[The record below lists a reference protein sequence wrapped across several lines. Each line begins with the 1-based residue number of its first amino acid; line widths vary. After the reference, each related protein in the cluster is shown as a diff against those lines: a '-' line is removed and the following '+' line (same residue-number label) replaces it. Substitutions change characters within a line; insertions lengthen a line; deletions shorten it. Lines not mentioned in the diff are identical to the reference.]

1 MSESNSS
8 SPSRAYP
15 PPANVM
21 LPPPVPS
28 APSSSSHSSRKR
40 KRSEGD
46 SAVASSASSTSQ
58 FSKRTKQ
65 KVIEWDDGGKCWHCG
80 GGAPDVCHVIAR
92 KDSSFGRY
100 VDNGLLTFD
109 SLGDEQNAIPL
120 CPSCHRAFDNV
131 NDPGLVF
138 IPTDIPYFID
148 FEKKDF
154 ENRTDIARR
163 LGYVPPR
170 MTPKPQAYLE
180 HQVSQGILSSDACG
194 GQYWRYTLRD
204 YFPVNADKSFIPGLG
219 PFKEPGLWH
228 GAPMAA
234 LRRAFQVLGDPV
246 VEGIPEEQ
254 MNALWEL
261 RKLYSRKVET
271 GNQDGSRLND
281 GVEATV
287 GEGSHQTPGTRSS
300 GHDTA
305 SAVGG
310 QLSPSA
316 TNAIGNSQSPQA
328 EDQAVPP
335 ASDATLKPHE
345 AASSPLILDPMDK
358 STARIPQQNHQTPP
372 STTHGRLLIWGA
384 GSTAES
390 NVLRYLKTVQPYHFS
405 SGMMDDTLF

>member
-1 MSESNSS
+1 
-8 SPSRAYP
+8 
-15 PPANVM
+15 M

-28 APSSSSHSSRKR
+28 PHSSLSHSSRKR
-40 KRSEGD
+40 KRSAGD

-92 KDSSFGRY
+92 KDSSVSFTTEVWRNDGADERAEFGRY
-100 VDNGLLTFD
+100 IDNGLLTFD

-131 NDPGLVF
+131 NDPGFVF
-138 IPTDIPYFID
+138 IPTDMPYFVD

-154 ENRTDIARR
+154 KNRTDIARR
-163 LGYVPPR
+163 LGYVPPQ

-234 LRRAFQVLGDPV
+234 LRRAFQVVGDPV
-246 VEGIPEEQ
+246 VEGILEEQ
-254 MNALWEL
+254 VNALWEL
-261 RKLYSRKVET
+261 RKLYSRKVEI
-271 GNQDGSRLND
+271 GNQDRPTPND
-281 GVEATV
+281 GDEVAV
-287 GEGSHQTPGTRSS
+287 GEGSHQTSDTTSG

-305 SAVGG
+305 NVGG
-310 QLSPSA
+310 GQASSSA
-316 TNAIGNSQSPQA
+316 IGAIGNSQSSQA
-328 EDQAVPP
+328 QNQAAPSVR
-335 ASDATLKPHE
+335 DAMLEQQE
-345 AASSPLILDPMDK
+345 AVSLPLSLDAMNK
-358 STARIPQQNHQTPP
+358 TAARIPQQAHRTPS
-372 STTHGRLLIWGA
+372 STTHARLLRWGS
-384 GSTAES
+384 GSTADS
-390 NVLRYLKTVQPYHFS
+390 NVRRYLTMIPRFKL
-405 SGMMDDTLF
+405 DER

>member
-8 SPSRAYP
+8 SPSQVYP
-15 PPANVM
+15 PPANAM

-46 SAVASSASSTSQ
+46 SAAASSASSTSQ

-65 KVIEWDDGGKCWHCG
+65 KVMEWDGGGKQEGQLGIFHHRTLAESCNDD
-80 GGAPDVCHVIAR
+80 ADADADERVQ
-92 KDSSFGRY
+92 FGRY

-109 SLGDEQNAIPL
+109 TLGDEQNAIPL
-120 CPSCHRAFDNV
+120 CPSCRRAFDNV
-131 NDPGLVF
+131 NDPGLVY
-138 IPTDIPYFID
+138 IPTDIQYFID

-154 ENRTDIARR
+154 ENRADIARR
-163 LGYVPPR
+163 LGYIPPR
-170 MTPKPQAYLE
+170 MTPKPQSYLE
-180 HQVSQGILSSDACG
+180 HQVSQGILPTDACG

-204 YFPVNADKSFIPGLG
+204 YFPINADKSFIPGLG

-261 RKLYSRKVET
+261 RKLYSRKVEI
-271 GNQDGSRLND
+271 GNQGRPTLND

-287 GEGSHQTPGTRSS
+287 GEVSHQTPVTTSS
-300 GHDTA
+300 GHGTA
-305 SAVGG
+305 NAGGG
-310 QLSPSA
+310 QSSSSA
-316 TNAIGNSQSPQA
+316 INAIGNSQSSQA
-328 EDQAVPP
+328 RNQPAPP
-335 ASDATLKPHE
+335 ASDVTLEPHE
-345 AASSPLILDPMDK
+345 AVSSPLLLDATNK
-358 STARIPQQNHQTPP
+358 TAARIPQQSHRTPP
-372 STTHGRLLIWGA
+372 STIHGRLLRWGA
-384 GSTAES
+384 GSTTEI
-390 NVLRYLKTVQPYHFS
+390 NVLRHL
-405 SGMMDDTLF
+405 GMLR